1 MKQYEEEIRAL
12 KLELSMHD
20 TLTHRGSVNYDQ
32 LGEEEMEEVK
42 KQVNLFIE
50 GSIPE
55 IEVNSLCVIASV
67 LCQLIRIISYYLV
80 RVLFGTAISYVTF
93 QGCTLVNVPKEEY
106 FFFIA

>member
-1 MKQYEEEIRAL
+1 
-12 KLELSMHD
+12 MHD

-55 IEVNSLCVIASV
+55 IEVNSLSV
-67 LCQLIRIISYYLV
+67 
-80 RVLFGTAISYVTF
+80 
-93 QGCTLVNVPKEEY
+93 
-106 FFFIA
+106 